1 MKIIKK
7 NIQDR
12 GFIDTYIN
20 KIIKE
25 ISFDENIIQKI
36 LSIKKLLLNCKKNN
50 KKVIIF
56 GNGGSSAIASHFSVD
71 LTKNSRIRCVNFNEY
86 DLITCFSNDFGY
98 ENWILKAIDYYGDK
112 GDLLILISS
121 SGMSKNITNGC
132 KIARKKKMKIVTL
145 SGFQKNNLLSKKGD
159 INIWINSKV
168 YNIVENIHQIILLLI
183 NDLTS
188 IKTNQIK

>member
-1 MKIIKK
+1 MKIKK
-7 NIQDR
+7 ENIQDR
-12 GFIDTYIN
+12 KFIDTYIN

-25 ISFDENIIQKI
+25 ISFDENIIKKI
-36 LSIKKLLLNCKKNN
+36 LSIKRLLLNCKKKN

-71 LTKNSRIRCVNFNEY
+71 LTKNSGIRCVNFNEY

-98 ENWILKAIDYYGDK
+98 ENWIFKAVEYHGEQ

-121 SGMSKNITNGC
+121 SGMSKNIINGC
-132 KIARKKKMKIVTL
+132 KIARKKKMKVVTL
-145 SGFQKNNLLSKKGD
+145 SGFQKKNLLSKKGD
-159 INIWINSKV
+159 INIWIDSKV
-168 YNIVENIHQIILLLI
+168 YNIVENIHQIILLLL

-188 IKTNQIK
+188 LKTHQIQ

>member
-1 MKIIKK
+1 MKNIKK
-7 NIQDR
+7 INQDKK
-12 GFIDTYIN
+12 FINTYLQ

-25 ISFDENIIQKI
+25 ISFDENMIKKI
-36 LSIKKLLLNCKKNN
+36 LSVKKLLIECKKKN

-71 LTKNSRIRCVNFNEY
+71 LTKNSGIRCVNFNEY

-98 ENWILKAIDYYGDK
+98 EKWILKAIEYYGDN

-121 SGMSKNITNGC
+121 SGMSKNIINGC
-132 KIARKKKMKIVTL
+132 KIARKKKIQIVTL
-145 SGFQKNNLLSKKGD
+145 SGFQKTNILNRKGD
-159 INIWINSKV
+159 VNIWINSRV
-168 YNIVENIHQIILLLI
+168 YNIIENIHQIILLLL

-188 IKTNQIK
+188 LKINQIK

>member
-1 MKIIKK
+1 MKINKE
-7 NIQDR
+7 NARDR
-12 GFIDTYIN
+12 KFIDTYIN

-25 ISFDENIIQKI
+25 ISFDENIIKKI
-36 LSIKKLLLNCKKNN
+36 LSIKRLLLDCKKKN

-71 LTKNSRIRCVNFNEY
+71 LTKNSGIKCVNFNEY

-98 ENWILKAIDYYGDK
+98 ENWIFKAVEYYGDE
-112 GDLLILISS
+112 GDLLVLISS
-121 SGMSKNITNGC
+121 SGMSKNIINGC
-132 KIARKKKMKIVTL
+132 KIARKKRMKVVTL
-145 SGFQKNNLLSKKGD
+145 SGFQKTNLLNKKGD

-168 YNIVENIHQIILLLI
+168 YNIVENIHQIILLLL

-188 IKTNQIK
+188 LKTNQIK

>member
-12 GFIDTYIN
+12 EFIDTYIN

-132 KIARKKKMKIVTL
+132 KIARKKKNEDSYFIR
-145 SGFQKNNLLSKKGD
+145 FSKK
-159 INIWINSKV
+159 
-168 YNIVENIHQIILLLI
+168 
-183 NDLTS
+183 
-188 IKTNQIK
+188 